1 MRPDIPHAR
10 MRPPSMEPWYST
22 AVPEV
27 RNIEA
32 LERARACASRTT
44 LKSNSRRSCSPDSS
58 RDSGIAVDA
67 PPEDLDQRRLS
78 MKRSQSLG
86 SETSSSRR
94 VIRVRRKLKTTHD
107 SQRDFDT
114 IDRLYDGEVQDQQRV
129 LDTRVTMPNCTSRST
144 SFARDSTGSNGA
156 ALPAKQSMVIKNRF
170 GTTHIAPAAAQ
181 SFAVS
186 ASNSLPR
193 RSQRR
198 RTLLGQMSR
207 AVALYQQVAEEPSWQ
222 RKSRKGACAHYEE
235 NGTSPV
241 VESWSEC
248 GHISRDMPEDLYSG
262 AILSCMNATGKSDFF
277 LIALPMIVLMLFSSV
292 IQAFLLVQINGAVRS
307 PYSRTSGSHHPYCL
321 ASNPLARHVC
331 LFTYIAVCLRH
342 VRETGKMFFWLA
354 IFKHEWWRTDHQPL
368 RVQRETLNDPE
379 SGHSIATV
387 RPLSHITGPECV
399 LYITTLFIKLAVEG
413 FALIVGSGAVLWSSA
428 DLDLILN
435 TLAATFILELD
446 DILYDI
452 FVAKMWTAFC
462 TAPELT
468 ATLKPGVVRFQLV
481 WPYLAL
487 AFVVGWSVF
496 MEHLWCVD
504 RSEMLGSASWWTPEE
519 IATNV
524 TGGRRGVI
532 SE

>member
-94 VIRVRRKLKTTHD
+94 VIRVRRTKDDDD

-129 LDTRVTMPNCTSRST
+129 LDTRVTMLNCTSRST

-222 RKSRKGACAHYEE
+222 RKSRTGACAHYEE

-262 AILSCMNATGKSDFF
+262 AILS
-277 LIALPMIVLMLFSSV
+277 
-292 IQAFLLVQINGAVRS
+292 
-307 PYSRTSGSHHPYCL
+307 
-321 ASNPLARHVC
+321 
-331 LFTYIAVCLRH
+331 
-342 VRETGKMFFWLA
+342 
-354 IFKHEWWRTDHQPL
+354 
-368 RVQRETLNDPE
+368 
-379 SGHSIATV
+379 
-387 RPLSHITGPECV
+387 
-399 LYITTLFIKLAVEG
+399 
-413 FALIVGSGAVLWSSA
+413 
-428 DLDLILN
+428 
-435 TLAATFILELD
+435 
-446 DILYDI
+446 
-452 FVAKMWTAFC
+452 
-462 TAPELT
+462 
-468 ATLKPGVVRFQLV
+468 
-481 WPYLAL
+481 
-487 AFVVGWSVF
+487 
-496 MEHLWCVD
+496 
-504 RSEMLGSASWWTPEE
+504 
-519 IATNV
+519 
-524 TGGRRGVI
+524 
-532 SE
+532 